1 MRTPIV
7 TVKAEAGY
15 WQAME
20 GLALSY
26 GREVRDM
33 PNVAQKLYDNDGGHN
48 KFLESM
54 QVWLLVRFPRHI
66 WQQFD
71 TYRQPL
77 DGEDGFQPT
86 GITKQSESTMH
97 TIASRPLTQD
107 DFDMPIMAS
116 TLNQLNGL
124 VRRGEFAQLKNDLP
138 EGFLQT
144 RMVNTNYK
152 TLRHIMRQRHNHK
165 MPHWRQFCIE
175 VISQLEYKEFF
186 GDILEMMGVLN

>member
-33 PNVAQKLYDNDGGHN
+33 PSVALKLYDKDGGHN

-54 QVWLLVRFPRHI
+54 QVWLLVHFPRHI

-71 TYRQPL
+71 TYRV
-77 DGEDGFQPT
+77 GV
-86 GITKQSESTMH
+86 TKQSESTMH
-97 TIASRPLTQD
+97 TITKRPLTQD
-107 DFDMPIMAS
+107 DFDDPIMAS
-116 TLNQLNGL
+116 YLTHLNEL
-124 VRRGEFAQLKNDLP
+124 VKRGAVARLKNELP
-138 EGFLQT
+138 EGFLQS

-152 TLRHIMRQRHNHK
+152 ALRHIMRQRHNHK
-165 MPHWRQFCIE
+165 MPHWRQFCLECIA
-175 VISQLEYKEFF
+175 QLEYKEFF
-186 GDILEMMGVLN
+186 GDILEMLGVTG